1 MIRYWVIERGRQD
14 TPSLVIKYENLKI
27 DAAAEIA
34 KILTYLDME
43 TSVDGIRT
51 LLKDGFKSVLN
62 AN

>member
-1 MIRYWVIERGRQD
+1 M
-14 TPSLVIKYENLKI
+14 VIKYENLKI